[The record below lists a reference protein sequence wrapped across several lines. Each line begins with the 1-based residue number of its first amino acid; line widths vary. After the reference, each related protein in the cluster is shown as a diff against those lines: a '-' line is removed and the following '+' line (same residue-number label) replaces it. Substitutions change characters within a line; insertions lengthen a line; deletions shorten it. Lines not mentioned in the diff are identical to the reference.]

1 MDTIPNLTFTV
12 PNLKSGAHK
21 RWQRAFILDEDTLRH
36 LFRILD
42 NYANQL
48 PEKLIIVFG
57 VKRKDNRFYET
68 ADLEEVLTDPNISPK
83 TISSLSIGL
92 VYPPGTV
99 VQADFDEDFGVV
111 NIDYDKWEH
120 FSNIDPRPHISFSIA
135 NENRD
140 WALSLADEIEP
151 HLIQTFNDKR
161 IPQFLPLIL
170 LLPLLMFAGSM
181 TRSAVELFVFAGV
194 GILGVGV
201 IIAVATTVIRQIE
214 GPGWVNR
221 WFGPESVFLWGDEGQ
236 RYLIRESKRR
246 KVKWGIIIG
255 FVVSVVIS
263 GILLLQ

>member
-21 RWQRAFILDEDTLRH
+21 WWKKAFTLDEHTLRH
-36 LFRILD
+36 LYRILD
-42 NYANQL
+42 NYENQL
-48 PEKLIIVFG
+48 PEKLIIVFE

-68 ADLEEVLTDPNISPK
+68 ADFEEVLTDPNISPK
-83 TISSLSIGL
+83 TISALSIGL
-92 VYPPGTV
+92 LYPPGTV
-99 VQADFDEDFGVV
+99 MQPDFDEGFGVV
-111 NIDYDKWEH
+111 NIHYDKREH
-120 FSNIDPRPHISFSIA
+120 SSNIDPQPHISFSIA

-151 HLIQTFNDKR
+151 HIIQTFNNKR
-161 IPQFLPLIL
+161 IPQLMPLIL
-170 LLPLLMFAGSM
+170 LLPLLMFAGSIAN
-181 TRSAVELFVFAGV
+181 SAVELFVFAPV
-194 GILGVGV
+194 GILGIGV
-201 IIAVATTVIRQIE
+201 MIAIAAVIRQIE

-236 RYLIRESKRR
+236 RYLIRESKRH